1 MGEVF
6 RFNWAQKKFLTL
18 WGVKVLM
25 RLPMLKRLKKSSI
38 SSLITMRVNTDLYI
52 RKIKYSAKG
61 LLFRLFKIVTKV
73 LVTRKSF
80 YLRIMK
86 YTNNLKK
93 KKLFGN
99 THWKYFILSA
109 LIKKKKLY
117 FFNHTQYIM
126 FLAFTFFSE
135 QIFYLHN
142 NANSFI
148 YNEYF
153 LFAYLIDY

>member
-1 MGEVF
+1 M
-6 RFNWAQKKFLTL
+6 
-18 WGVKVLM
+18 
-25 RLPMLKRLKKSSI
+25 
-38 SSLITMRVNTDLYI
+38 
-52 RKIKYSAKG
+52 
-61 LLFRLFKIVTKV
+61 IVTKV
-73 LVTRKSF
+73 LVTGKSF
-80 YLRIMK
+80 YLRIVK

-93 KKLFGN
+93 KKLLGN